1 MTRWLTGALGLTMAT
16 AAIVAPS
23 PVSASMSGEEIN
35 EVARNITVLISGKD
49 SHGSGSII
57 SRSGS
62 TYYVL
67 TAKHVVSV
75 KDEYRIITI
84 DQKAHTVDFS
94 KIKFLPDKDLAVIEF
109 TSDENYKVAT
119 LANSDL
125 AMEGAQ
131 VFISGWPQP
140 GGTGQLIRQFT
151 DGRIS
156 GFLIEPIEGYKMV
169 YTNVTRRGM
178 SGGPVLDAGG
188 RVVGIHGLGDT
199 EDPLALERQGLSPEA
214 ATSIAS
220 LIKPGF
226 NYAIPMNAFLTSAPV
241 AGIFLSLD
249 VDNSP
254 IKATQTPVVV
264 TQQTDSRDR
273 IDNLNN
279 VLRNID
285 TGTRIIRRFLPF

>member
-1 MTRWLTGALGLTMAT
+1 MTRWLSGVLGLTMAT

-23 PVSASMSGEEIN
+23 PVSAAMSGEQIN

-75 KDEYRIITI
+75 KDDYRIVTI
-84 DQKAHTVDFS
+84 DQKAHPIDFS
-94 KIKFLPDKDLAVIEF
+94 KIKFLPDKDLAIIEF

-125 AMEGAQ
+125 ASEGAQ

-188 RVVGIHGLGDT
+188 RVVGVHGLGDT
-199 EDPLALERQGLSPEA
+199 EDPLSLERQGLSPEA

-226 NYAIPMNAFLTSAPV
+226 NYAIPINTFLTSAPM

-254 IKATQTPVVV
+254 VKATETPVVV

-273 IDNLNN
+273 IDNLDN

>member
-1 MTRWLTGALGLTMAT
+1 MTRWLSGILGLTLAT
-16 AAIVAPS
+16 TAIVAPN
-23 PVSASMSGEEIN
+23 PVSAAMSGEQIN

-57 SRSGS
+57 SRSGN

-67 TAKHVVSV
+67 TAKHVVNV
-75 KDEYRIITI
+75 KDDYRIITI
-84 DQKAHTVDFS
+84 DQKAHPVDFG

-109 TSDENYKVAT
+109 TSTENYKVAT

-125 AMEGAQ
+125 ALEGSQ

-188 RVVGIHGLGDT
+188 RVVGVHGLGDT
-199 EDPLALERQGLSPEA
+199 EDPLSLERQGLSPEA

-226 NYAIPMNAFLTSAPV
+226 NYAIPINAFLTSAPL

-249 VDNSP
+249 VNNNP
-254 IKATQTPVVV
+254 IAPTEAPVVV

-279 VLRNID
+279 VLNTVD